1 MPYQIYIPFID
12 YFKKTPP
19 FNKHPI
25 KEKKKEKQ
33 EEKKRIG
40 VI

>member
-19 FNKHPI
+19 FNKRI
-25 KEKKKEKQ
+25 EKR
-33 EEKKRIG
+33 EEKNRIG